1 MKRVFCFFC
10 FNLVCFGFSFPFKK
24 NTSIHTPE
32 LKKIRIGFFPNITH
46 PHALVAQALAKEGKD
61 WFTDYLP
68 SGYKVEWF
76 RFNAGP
82 TAMEGLITH
91 AIDLSYVGP
100 NPALNT
106 YLRSKGKEVRL
117 LSGAIRGGAGLV
129 VKKDLAQKPLKDW
142 NGNMWLVMFIDNL
155 DVSFDNSWGMGMATL
170 TGHWVEVGNATDE
183 NDLYDMGLVTLG
195 GE

>member
-1 MKRVFCFFC
+1 MKRVFYFLC
-10 FNLVCFGFSFPFKK
+10 FNLVCFSFSFPFKK
-24 NTSIHTPE
+24 NISKHTPE
-32 LKKIRIGFFPNITH
+32 VKKVRIGFFPNITH

-61 WFTDYLP
+61 WFSSYLP
-68 SGYKVEWF
+68 SSYKVEWY

-82 TAMEGLITH
+82 TAMEGLFTH

-129 VKKDLAQKPLKDW
+129 VQK
-142 NGNMWLVMFIDNL
+142 I
-155 DVSFDNSWGMGMATL
+155 
-170 TGHWVEVGNATDE
+170 
-183 NDLYDMGLVTLG
+183 
-195 GE
+195 